1 MATERFPKQ
10 KYIRQLSVMADDIGQ
25 WRACYL
31 QAATTTTSD
40 HLAGRFSGRAYVL
53 EDVLHQIREL
63 RDSLAGLPRI
73 S

>member
-1 MATERFPKQ
+1 MASERFPKQ
-10 KYIRQLSVMADDIGQ
+10 RYVRQLAAMADDIAW
-25 WRACYL
+25 WRASYME
-31 QAATTTTSD
+31 AATKTTCD

-63 RDSLAGLPRI
+63 RDSIAGLPRI